1 MDVVQ
6 ATPGSPERVTM
17 APQIEK
23 VVCHLRRAVCRQAGA
38 SLMDRQLLAAFID
51 HRSEEAIAALVRRH
65 GPMVWG
71 VCRRVI
77 GNHHEAEDAFQA
89 TFLVLVRK
97 AATIRPR
104 AMVGNWLYGVARQTA
119 RKARTL
125 LAKRHTR
132 ERQMTYVPDRVATPL
147 DREDDVLA
155 LLDEELARLPDKYR
169 VAIVLC
175 DLEGQTRRD
184 AAKQLGLPE
193 GTLAGRLTR
202 GRALLARRLARN
214 GAALSGGSVAAL
226 LAENAARAVVPAAVL
241 STTIKAANLVASA
254 PGAGA
259 ISAPVAALTEG
270 VLRTML
276 LTKVRTVLGIGLVL
290 GALLAGGVFG
300 FHALAADKAAAP
312 PAKERLEDTLILLD
326 KQWWQAASNYDVDT
340 LSKLLADDWAG
351 FDRGVWPAADSA
363 RWTKAASLEN
373 FRRFHFTE
381 VQFLKEREVFRIDEH
396 SALMI
401 YEVKWRAEG
410 KDLNPGSGQSRYVR
424 CWVQRDGG
432 WFVKFTECL
441 NLPPMPARQPRVRA
455 SSSWKPSTSPDK
467 AFDGNSEAYWNS
479 GDYAPAWIEADLGAS
494 TPLFSIVLIP
504 VQDILGAT
512 THEVWVSN
520 EPIGDDRSKAKL
532 AHTFKGETKN
542 AEELKFAFPKDTTAR
557 YIQVRTTQSP
567 TWIAW
572 QKVEIRV
579 VHDGKPQLVLP
590 AAPSA
595 K

>member
-1 MDVVQ
+1 MPPQIDDVV
-6 ATPGSPERVTM
+6 S
-17 APQIEK
+17 
-23 VVCHLRRAVCRQAGA
+23 HLRRAVFRQAA
-38 SLMDRQLLAAFID
+38 TELTDLQLLGSFID
-51 HRSEEAIAALVRRH
+51 HRNEGAIAALVRRH

-71 VCRRVI
+71 VCRRVL
-77 GNHHEAEDAFQA
+77 GNHQDAEDAFQA

-104 AMVGNWLYGVARQTA
+104 EMVGNWLYGVAQQTA
-119 RKARTL
+119 RKARAL
-125 LAKRHTR
+125 LAKRRMR
-132 ERQMTYVPDRVATPL
+132 ERPMTHVPESQATPQ
-147 DREDDVLA
+147 DREEDLLA
-155 LLDEELARLPDKYR
+155 CLDEELSRLPDKYR

-175 DLEGQTRRD
+175 DLEGHARR
-184 AAKQLGLPE
+184 AAARQLGLPE

-202 GRALLARRLARN
+202 GRALLARRLARR
-214 GAALSGGSVAAL
+214 GGVSSGGAVAAV
-226 LAENAARAVVPAAVL
+226 LADNAARAGVPAAVL
-241 STTIKAANLVASA
+241 STTIKAANLLASKPA
-254 PGAGA
+254 AGG

-270 VLRTML
+270 VIKAML
-276 LTKVRTVLGIGLVL
+276 LTKVRTVLGIGVVL
-290 GALLAGGVFG
+290 AVLLSGGVFAY
-300 FHALAADKAAAP
+300 HALAADKATP
-312 PAKERLEDTLILLD
+312 PPEKDRLADTLIVLD

-381 VQFLKEREVFRIDEH
+381 VQFLKQREVFRIDEH

-401 YEVKWRAEG
+401 YEVKWRTEG
-410 KDLNPGSGQSRYVR
+410 KGLNPGSGQSRYVR

-441 NLPPMPARQPRVRA
+441 NLPPMPAPQPRVRA
-455 SSSWKPSTSPDK
+455 SSSWMPSTSPDK
-467 AFDGNSEAYWNS
+467 AFDGNRETYWNS
-479 GDYAPAWIEADLGAS
+479 GDYAPAWLEADLGAP
-494 TPLFSIVLIP
+494 TPLSSIVLIP
-504 VQDILGAT
+504 AQDIDGST

-542 AEELKFAFPKDTTAR
+542 AQELKFTFPKEVTPR
-557 YIQVRTTQSP
+557 YVQVRTTQSP

-572 QKVEIRV
+572 WEVEIRV
-579 VHDGKPQLVLP
+579 INDGKPQLVLP
-590 AAPSA
+590 AGPTG